1 MESFACLSV
10 IREKVFK
17 AERRTS
23 SGRGSRWPLRRQEN
37 DVQMTAYSEG
47 REYDDNAEKE
57 DLESIIMELEV
68 MKSLRNHP
76 HVVGL
81 IGHCIEKDPVFIV
94 LEYLPYGD
102 LLGYLRK
109 SRGIE
114 DNYNTGEK
122 EPSSALS
129 EKDLLSFAWMI
140 ADGMDYLASMKVVH
154 RDLAARNVLVGENR
168 VCKISD
174 FGLARSL
181 QEDIYTRR
189 TQARLPIK
197 WMAPESIFN
206 AESTTKSDVWS
217 YGIVMWELFTLG
229 GSPYPGVSVKEL
241 ISLLEGAYRMPKPK
255 HVSEKLYAIM
265 MEECWNEQPQNRPT
279 FKWIRYAVK
288 RLQDDQQ
295 VYVNLEGYDDQEYL
309 III

>member
-1 MESFACLSV
+1 M
-10 IREKVFK
+10 
-17 AERRTS
+17 
-23 SGRGSRWPLRRQEN
+23 
-37 DVQMTAYSEG
+37 
-47 REYDDNAEKE
+47 
-57 DLESIIMELEV
+57 
-68 MKSLRNHP
+68 
-76 HVVGL
+76 
-81 IGHCIEKDPVFIV
+81 FIV

-122 EPSSALS
+122 EPSSALT

-189 TQARLPIK
+189 TQARFPIK

-206 AESTTKSDVWS
+206 AKSTTKSDVWS

-229 GSPYPGVSVKEL
+229 GSPYPGVSVQEL
-241 ISLLEGAYRMPKPK
+241 ISLLEDAYRMPKPN

-265 MEECWNEQPQNRPT
+265 MECWNEQPQNRPT

-288 RLQDDQQ
+288 RLQDGQQ
-295 VYVNLEGYDDQEYL
+295 VYVNLEDYDNQEYL
-309 III
+309 TMM